1 MIKVIQIENIKGIE
15 NKRFELNISPNKP
28 AIVVAPN
35 GFGKSSFATAF
46 NSLNSRRIRLE
57 EENYYKEDSNLSP
70 RLYMEFQDSQ
80 NMIKHLEATNTTNS
94 ISSEFDCFV
103 INNSI
108 VAKGIGSQFG
118 RATGVLDI
126 KDIIIEEKIPE
137 NMPFSYQITNMKEKF
152 GQNGKILPN
161 ISNVINNLK
170 FLEILSSNF
179 KILDKG
185 IGVRFNEQVQAAI
198 MKINNQ
204 SGTVVNLKK
213 WIEDNCL
220 GEICEISHLKQIAD
234 IINKFDFEFGSI
246 IDSYLVAIQ
255 LFWLYLENNE
265 NFKKAC
271 VYSTYKLNKER
282 LDALLSNFNCTWKD
296 IRTHEHRGKLIVI
309 FPKATQIS
317 NGQRDILTLI
327 SMLYKAKSKLKKK
340 NNLLIIDEV
349 FDYLDDANLIAA
361 QYYVTTFIKEFSEA
375 DRRLYP
381 IILTHLNPDYFKTF
395 VFNKQKVHYLNKSNI
410 EPNRG
415 IIKLLENRDNE
426 TVKDDISKHLLHYE
440 PTCIS
445 KRIEFRNLR
454 INELW
459 GVEHNFYQFLYDQV
473 DNYLSNRPFCPFSV
487 CGGVRVKIEDIAY
500 NQIQGEDARSIFLST
515 WKTRDKLLKAEE
527 MGVISPES
535 HYLLGIIYNE
545 GMHWKNNIDNV
556 SPIASKLENL
566 TIRKLISDLF
576 K

>member
-15 NKRFELNISPNKP
+15 FKRFELNISPNKP
-28 AIVVAPN
+28 AIVVSPN

-46 NSLNSRRIRLE
+46 NSLISNRIRLE
-57 EENYYKEDSNLSP
+57 EENYYNEDLSLSP

-80 NMIKHLEATNTTNS
+80 NLTKQLEATNTINS

-118 RATGVLDI
+118 CATGILDI
-126 KDIIIEEKIPE
+126 KNIIIEEKIPE
-137 NMPFSYQITNMKEKF
+137 NVPFSYQITNMKEKF
-152 GQNGKILPN
+152 GKNGKILPN

-170 FLEILSSNF
+170 FLEILSPNF
-179 KILDKG
+179 KILNKG
-185 IGVRFNEQVQAAI
+185 IGVRFNKQVQAAI

-204 SGTVVNLKK
+204 TGTVVNLKK

-220 GEICEISHLKQIAD
+220 DEICEISDLKQIAD
-234 IINKFDFEFGSI
+234 IINKFDFKFDSI

-255 LFWLYLENNE
+255 LFWLYLENKE

-271 VYSTYKLNKER
+271 RYRVYKLNKEQI
-282 LDALLSNFNCTWKD
+282 DALLSNFNCTWKD
-296 IRTHEHRGKLIVI
+296 IRTHEHKGKLIVI
-309 FPKATQIS
+309 FPNATQIS

-327 SMLYKAKSKLKKK
+327 SMLYKAKSKLNKK

-440 PTCIS
+440 PTYIS

-459 GVEHNFYQFLYDQV
+459 GEGHNFYQFLYEQV
-473 DNYLSNRPFCPFSV
+473 DNYLNSRPFCPFSV
-487 CGGVRVKIEDIAY
+487 CGGVRVKIEEIAY
-500 NQIQGEDARSIFLST
+500 N
-515 WKTRDKLLKAEE
+515 KLLGEE
-527 MGVISPES
+527 AASSFCQRGKHVIN
-535 HYLLGIIYNE
+535 Y
-545 GMHWKNNIDNV
+545 
-556 SPIASKLENL
+556 
-566 TIRKLISDLF
+566 
-576 K
+576 